1 MERYL
6 MAIDTTVTDLEA
18 EQKDLKKMKITVVE
32 IFDFINTLVIKANEK
47 QILKIKKQIK
57 GVISIDIEGQMNA
70 I

>member
-18 EQKDLKKMKITVVE
+18 VQKDLKKMKITVVE

>member
-1 MERYL
+1 

-18 EQKDLKKMKITVVE
+18 VQKDLKKMKITVVE